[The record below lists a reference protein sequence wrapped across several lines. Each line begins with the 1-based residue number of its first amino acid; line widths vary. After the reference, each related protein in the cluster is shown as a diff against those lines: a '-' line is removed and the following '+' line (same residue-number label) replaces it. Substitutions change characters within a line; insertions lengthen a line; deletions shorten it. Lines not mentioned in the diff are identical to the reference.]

1 MHLIRCFWCSRNVE
15 FKAKDDCPKM
25 CPHCN
30 RPLSMNLEEHME
42 RVKIIEEKEKKS
54 RLGDIS

>member
-1 MHLIRCFWCSRNVE
+1 
-15 FKAKDDCPKM
+15 
-25 CPHCN
+25 
-30 RPLSMNLEEHME
+30 MNLEEHME